1 MLTIPTL
8 GFKLQ
13 DTAQPIPNLNTNLLV
28 GNYAELTSA
37 IPVLR
42 ADFINVNMSSSITG
56 GVYNQ
61 SFEVGADAPSLNIS
75 IPRAF
80 VEANIGNY
88 VQLLLRISRNRVISS
103 APTATV
109 SINKGPVV
117 VPPTPTTVWDFS
129 DGTFQGWV
137 PQGPYVG
144 GLLRISNGSVVAD
157 IPNSQATS
165 AHIISRA
172 VPVIAGRT
180 YDCSFEVIGGMATSD
195 GSTLYMTINGSRIGT
210 DVQNITSAQRQ
221 TGTGT
226 FTAPLTGDVRLGIFN
241 AKVPNGIHRL
251 SLGNIRMIARP

>member
-75 IPRAF
+75 IPRVF

-117 VPPTPTTVWDFS
+117 VPP
-129 DGTFQGWV
+129 
-137 PQGPYVG
+137 PQPPYG
-144 GLLRISNGSVVAD
+144 ISAMALSKAGYLRGL
-157 IPNSQATS
+157 TS
-165 AHIISRA
+165 AVCCVLAMAAWWPTSPTA
-172 VPVIAGRT
+172 KQPVPT
-180 YDCSFEVIGGMATSD
+180 SFP
-195 GSTLYMTINGSRIGT
+195 
-210 DVQNITSAQRQ
+210 AQCR
-221 TGTGT
+221 
-226 FTAPLTGDVRLGIFN
+226 
-241 AKVPNGIHRL
+241 
-251 SLGNIRMIARP
+251 